1 MKKIIELDQYETFQ
15 PYVAEVKPLTPEQLQ
30 IEYMFIRAELFTRS
44 LLICGMISCEEF
56 DITTVV
62 PSVFVVSVNVKYLL
76 VGLFGLVHLVKVLE
90 VHGQGVEGVGQKVL
104 TKEES
109 NNNWQN

>member
-56 DITTVV
+56 RLIMAENSLSFPT
-62 PSVFVVSVNVKYLL
+62 YLSPL
-76 VGLFGLVHLVKVLE
+76 L
-90 VHGQGVEGVGQKVL
+90 
-104 TKEES
+104 
-109 NNNWQN
+109 

>member
-56 DITTVV
+56 RLIMTENRLSFPT
-62 PSVFVVSVNVKYLL
+62 YLSPL
-76 VGLFGLVHLVKVLE
+76 L
-90 VHGQGVEGVGQKVL
+90 
-104 TKEES
+104 
-109 NNNWQN
+109 

>member
-44 LLICGMISCEEF
+44 LLICGMISCGEF
-56 DITTVV
+56 RLIMAENRLSFPT
-62 PSVFVVSVNVKYLL
+62 YLSP
-76 VGLFGLVHLVKVLE
+76 LF
-90 VHGQGVEGVGQKVL
+90 
-104 TKEES
+104 
-109 NNNWQN
+109 